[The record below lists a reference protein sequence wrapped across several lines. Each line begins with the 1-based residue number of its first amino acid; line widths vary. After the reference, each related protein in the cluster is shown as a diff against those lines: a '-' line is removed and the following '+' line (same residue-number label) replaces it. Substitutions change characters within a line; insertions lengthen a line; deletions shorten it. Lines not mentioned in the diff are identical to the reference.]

1 MDAPACAYIS
11 ITEPVDMRTL
21 AELTLPIDTE
31 TDTHA
36 LEWLDAACR
45 QAGWP
50 ERTQFKL
57 RLCLDETVT
66 NVLLYGYSD
75 PPSDGAEPC
84 LRLCLAQEGDEVF
97 LIVMDNG
104 VPFDP
109 TARQPRELDASL
121 DDARIGGHGLRLMR
135 HYLRDIRYERADG
148 WNRLTLVAGI
158 DEAS

>member
-1 MDAPACAYIS
+1 M
-11 ITEPVDMRTL
+11 
-21 AELTLPIDTE
+21 
-31 TDTHA
+31 
-36 LEWLDAACR
+36 
-45 QAGWP
+45 
-50 ERTQFKL
+50 
-57 RLCLDETVT
+57 
-66 NVLLYGYSD
+66 
-75 PPSDGAEPC
+75 
-84 LRLCLAQEGDEVF
+84 F

-135 HYLRDIRYERADG
+135 HYLRDIRYERTDG